1 MRVIINA
8 DDFGYSPGINDAICS
23 LMSARKVTSATIM
36 ANAPAFKDAVHCV
49 GDFPACSFGVHLNLT
64 EFHSLTFPE
73 VFCDS
78 GIVNEEGLFTGRLR
92 RTPPSLSL
100 AKAIE
105 KEWGEQIV
113 KVLDHG
119 VPVSHLD
126 SHHHTHTIPWLFVS
140 LKRVQRRFRIGKVRA
155 TMNWYYWKEY
165 SPSKIT
171 LLSKKA
177 WNWSLRHF
185 YRTKASDHFTSFQWF
200 IANLRN
206 GERFPYGVAELMC
219 HPGQAGR
226 SGETEL
232 LWSDWAQELPF
243 KIDLISYND
252 L

>member
-8 DDFGYSPGINDAICS
+8 DDFGYSTATNDAICS

-36 ANAPAFKDAVHCV
+36 ANGPVFRDAVRRI
-49 GDFPACSFGVHLNLT
+49 GDFPTCSFGVHLNLT
-64 EFHSLTFPE
+64 EFRSLTLFDI
-73 VFCDS
+73 FYDS
-78 GIVNEEGLFTGRLR
+78 GIVNEEGLFTGSLR

-100 AKAIE
+100 VKAIE

-113 KVLDHG
+113 RVLDHG
-119 VPVSHLD
+119 VSVSHLD

-140 LKRVQRRFRIGKVRA
+140 LKRIQKRFRIGKVRA

-165 SPSKIT
+165 SPSTIA

-177 WNWSLRHF
+177 WGWSLRHF
-185 YRTKASDHFTSFQWF
+185 YRTRTTDHFTSFQWF

-206 GERFPYGVAELMC
+206 GERRSHGVAELMC
-219 HPGQAGR
+219 HPGQPWA

-232 LWSDWAQELPF
+232 LWSDWPQQLPF
-243 KIDLISYND
+243 RIDLISYND